1 MYREIRS
8 EVLMSRPVLA
18 IDIGGG
24 TQDIFLYTPGLP
36 VEGCVQLVLPSPTVI
51 AARQVK
57 EATAR
62 RKPLWLRGSI
72 MGGGA
77 VVEAL
82 RSHLE
87 QGLPVYAEP
96 QAAKTV
102 HNNLEVVLSLGI
114 RVGEKPPGE
123 ADVVETRDLDIMR
136 LNTLLKAYKVELPPL
151 VLVAAQDHGEA
162 PPGVSNR
169 AFRFQYWRD
178 FVEAG
183 GHIQELLYREPPS
196 YFTRLVAIRDSAPAG
211 YEVLVMDTCAA
222 AIWGALA
229 DPQVKEWAKEGVTV
243 LNMGNQHTVGV
254 LLKGQRVWGLFEHHT
269 ALVDKDKLARLVK
282 GLQEG
287 QLTHE
292 EVFADGGHGCFI
304 DPHFQPREPYLRVA
318 VIGPQRERAR
328 GLGYYEAVPY
338 GNMMLAGCFGLCL
351 AFLAKEEAQ
360 NEVCG

>member
-1 MYREIRS
+1 MNREIRS
-8 EVLMSRPVLA
+8 EAFLSRPVLA

-36 VEGCVQLVLPSPTVI
+36 VEGCVQLVLPSPTVV

-62 RKPLWLRGSI
+62 RRPLWLKGTI

-77 VVEAL
+77 IVEAL
-82 RSHLE
+82 RSHLK

-102 HNNLEVVLSLGI
+102 HNSLEVVRSLDI
-114 RVGEKPPGE
+114 RVGEKPDKE
-123 ADVVETRDLDIMR
+123 AVVVETRDLDLTR
-136 LNTLLKAYKVELPPL
+136 LAALLKPYKVELPPL

-162 PPGVSNR
+162 PEGVSNR

-222 AIWGALA
+222 AVWGALA
-229 DPQVKEWAKEGVTV
+229 DPLVREWSEEGVTI
-243 LNMGNQHTVGV
+243 LNMGNQHTLGV
-254 LLKGQRVWGLFEHHT
+254 LLKGQRVQGLFEHHT
-269 ALVDKDKLARLVK
+269 AMVNKDKLVSLVE

-304 DPHFQPREPYLRVA
+304 GPHFRPLKQYRRVA

-351 AFLAKEEAQ
+351 AFLAQEFEQ
-360 NEVCG
+360 GI